1 VVSITSWNEFGE
13 GTQIE
18 PVQPWTDPDTGQ
30 AYQDYGE
37 GGPLLYLN
45 ITQQVASSFI
55 QQWHDK
61 QAAAAAAAGQVDSS
75 DAAQG
80 LAEGVVGE
88 GMSAGGGAS
97 GAAAESDL
105 VVDTERVEL

>member
-1 VVSITSWNEFGE
+1 MSITSWNEFGE

-30 AYQDYGE
+30 AYKDYSE

-45 ITQQVASSFI
+45 ITQQLASSFI
-55 QQWHDK
+55 QQWQD
-61 QAAAAAAAGQVDSS
+61 QQAAAAAGQVGSS
-75 DAAQG
+75 DAAPG

-88 GMSAGGGAS
+88 GLSAGGGAS
-97 GAAAESDL
+97 GAAAESDA
-105 VVDTERVEL
+105 VGDTARVEL